1 MRYLSMNSRK
11 TERGA
16 KEFLPRLVVRAAP
29 FALLCLPLL
38 FASFASAD
46 EVTDRDAIRGVI
58 ATLND
63 ATLNDS
69 PSAAFAANSDAASEL
84 ARLRQLHPADFRLIA
99 PPEDSS
105 VQTSNPTVVISKD
118 PWGEARIDFSTV
130 SARVNRSITFVEPDV
145 ALAEGAYAYRDT
157 SAMLQTTPLLFV
169 MRREGDGW
177 KIAALRALAAR

>member
-63 ATLNDS
+63 ATLND
-69 PSAAFAANSDAASEL
+69 
-84 ARLRQLHPADFRLIA
+84 
-99 PPEDSS
+99 
-105 VQTSNPTVVISKD
+105 
-118 PWGEARIDFSTV
+118 
-130 SARVNRSITFVEPDV
+130 
-145 ALAEGAYAYRDT
+145 
-157 SAMLQTTPLLFV
+157 
-169 MRREGDGW
+169 
-177 KIAALRALAAR
+177 